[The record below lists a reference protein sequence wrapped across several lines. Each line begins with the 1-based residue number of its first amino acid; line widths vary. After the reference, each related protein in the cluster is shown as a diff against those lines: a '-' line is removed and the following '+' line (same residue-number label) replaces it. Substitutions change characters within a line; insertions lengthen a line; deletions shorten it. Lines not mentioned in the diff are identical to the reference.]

1 MRSESGERTKRYV
14 LRLFVAGDAP
24 NSRIARQNLKRLGE
38 RVGEAEIVI
47 EIVDVLVDPRAAI
60 EHGVYLTPALQ
71 IIEPGPSRFVYGNLS
86 DEDALDSTLV

>member
-1 MRSESGERTKRYV
+1 
-14 LRLFVAGDAP
+14 
-24 NSRIARQNLKRLGE
+24 
-38 RVGEAEIVI
+38 
-47 EIVDVLVDPRAAI
+47 VDVLVDPRAAI